1 MTQHK
6 DRKTKIRARMAAD
19 SISYTRAAL
28 LVDREAGQAPTRT
41 IDCDYFH
48 ETYGEWLEAD
58 DDLIHNGVWDRA
70 SDQDREE
77 CGPCEHYD
85 YQAIGYAWNDAS
97 AAYLA
102 SHGADWTWSGPGT
115 SGTLTVP
122 ADKDDE

>member
-41 IDCDYFH
+41 IDCDYFP
-48 ETYGEWLEAD
+48 ERYGEWLEDD

-70 SDQDREE
+70 SDQSGAGEQHRRRSGRAGGS
-77 CGPCEHYD
+77 CPS
-85 YQAIGYAWNDAS
+85 QAGNPSDP
-97 AAYLA
+97 
-102 SHGADWTWSGPGT
+102 PGRRWQVRQLRVT
-115 SGTLTVP
+115 PGQP
-122 ADKDDE
+122 